1 MSESSLLQRAIA
13 LDANSI
19 SVIDS
24 FHNEVHRGDVFSAY
38 KVNSAIAA
46 SSWIDISFITPATTV
61 IHLKEFG
68 INFSGGICE
77 VVVLE
82 SPTTMTMSTAF
93 LSAINRKRSSTH
105 TSAMTI
111 YTNSTYPIGST
122 ATSTQATIIKNI
134 FVGSTGTNSNKS
146 GVGVTPPLLE
156 FVLKPATTYLI
167 RVIDKS
173 AGGFG
178 SLAAYWYEQYSTRT

>member
-1 MSESSLLQRAIA
+1 MSESNLLQRTIA
-13 LDANSI
+13 VDSNSI

-24 FHNEVHRGDVFSAY
+24 VHNEIHRGDVYSAY
-38 KVNSAIAA
+38 KVSSAIGA

-122 ATSTQATIIKNI
+122 ATSTQASIIKDI
-134 FVGSTGTNSNKS
+134 LIGSTGTNSNRS
-146 GVGVTPPLLE
+146 GAGVMPPLLE
-156 FVLKPATTYLI
+156 FVLKTNTTYLI
-167 RVIDKS
+167 RVIDRS
-173 AGGFG
+173 GGGFG